1 MAPLVR
7 TGGSRHTGLAALP
20 HRNIQYID
28 RFVCYDINLKANDIV
43 NDIEDFDTQLIIN
56 RNDQFASYDEQF
68 KNTSYKSYQLIPS
81 SSQIKSMEIIV
92 LKEILTDILQAK
104 IQ

>member
-1 MAPLVR
+1 MQDNNVL
-7 TGGSRHTGLAALP
+7 SLNALTLS
-20 HRNIQYID
+20 Y
-28 RFVCYDINLKANDIV
+28 
-43 NDIEDFDTQLIIN
+43 DFDTQLIIN